1 MLMTRIVRTILVVLC
16 VATLYMSLA
25 PEVSAQATCSLATIA
40 GSWGATLTGT
50 ILFPAPPGPVPA
62 AAVVRFNVDAMG
74 NVSGTEA
81 RNVGGGFANETLK
94 GTVSVN
100 PNCTGTTTVNF
111 FQSGALV
118 RTSVLAIVFDNL
130 STHVRM
136 VQKSLTLPDSTK
148 VPVVITLEG
157 EKLTGD

>member
-1 MLMTRIVRTILVVLC
+1 MLMTRSLVRTILVVLS

-40 GSWGATLTGT
+40 GSWGA

-62 AAVVRFNVDAMG
+62 AAVVRFNIDAMG

-100 PNCTGTTTVNF
+100 PNCTGTATVNF

-118 RTSVLAIVFDNL
+118 RTSVLAVVFDNL

-157 EKLTGD
+157 EDRKSTRLN